1 MTAAEALEAIRGL
14 ARAGRI
20 EVVGHAMERMRQRR
34 VQFGDLRSALENAR
48 GAIAVA
54 EERWKVNGPD
64 LDGDELTVVVVVE
77 DGLIVVTV
85 Y

>member
-1 MTAAEALEAIRGL
+1 MTGAEALEAIRGL

-20 EVVGHAMERMRQRR
+20 DVVDHAAQRMRQRR
-34 VQFGDLRSALENAR
+34 VQFGDLRHALENAR
-48 GAIAVA
+48 AAA
-54 EERWKVNGPD
+54 AQPDERWKVDGPD
-64 LDGDELTVVVVVE
+64 LDGDDLTVVVVVE